1 MVYTCEICQYTTSV
15 KNSFSVHMNSKRH
28 LAYVS
33 SPAQF
38 RCSECDKGF
47 NSTRGLRKHRLKC
60 QSKSTTD
67 TSNAIIPIELSS
79 QALIETAKRELRAEM
94 QVALVEC
101 LKKQAVLDSSNTLAM
116 FQSFFNP
123 ILSNVS
129 TGSHSLVAH
138 DINSNSFNNS
148 SSYMNQLNMFLATCK
163 NVPNMTDY
171 IDSMNITKNQ
181 LQQLIFDPCK
191 PIGECMANL
200 LSHHIK
206 PIPPEERSIH
216 YVPGDDERPP
226 VYMVKHRD
234 QWVGERVDKVR
245 REIEDTEQY
254 ADDSDIDSLDDVDR
268 STLPTK
274 SAMNIVS
281 KKFGDK
287 IYDSC
292 KTHFPGKE
300 SKLYQASS
308 CTGRSQFLGALTR
321 KDGIQYK
328 EEYATKALKGPTG

>member
-1 MVYTCEICQYTTSV
+1 
-15 KNSFSVHMNSKRH
+15 
-28 LAYVS
+28 VS
-33 SPAQF
+33 SEQAEYKCNKCQKKFTSP
-38 RCSECDKGF
+38 S
-47 NSTRGLRKHRLKC
+47 GLRKHRSKC
-60 QSKSTTD
+60 HCSTTTVTTD
-67 TSNAIIPIELSS
+67 VSNAIVSIDLGS
-79 QALIETAKRELRAEM
+79 QALIDTAKQELREEIRSEIQAEIK
-94 QVALVEC
+94 VALIEC
-101 LKKQAVLDSSNTLAM
+101 LKKQAVLDSSNTFAM

-129 TGSHSLVAH
+129 TGAHSVVAH
-138 DINSNSFNNS
+138 DIHSHSFNNS
-148 SSYMNQLNMFLATCK
+148 NSYQNQLNMFLATCK

-171 IDSMNITKNQ
+171 IDSINITKNQ
-181 LQQLIFDPCK
+181 IQNLIFDQCK
-191 PIGECMANL
+191 PIGDCMANL
-200 LSHHIK
+200 LNHHIK

-234 QWVGERVDKVR
+234 QWVGERVDNVR

-268 STLPTK
+268 SKYPTK

-287 IYDSC
+287 IYESC

-308 CTGRSQFLGALTR
+308 CAGRSQFLGALTR
-321 KDGIQYK
+321 KEGIKYH
-328 EEYATKALKGPTG
+328 EIYATHSAIKALKGPTR

>member
-1 MVYTCEICQYTTSV
+1 
-15 KNSFSVHMNSKRH
+15 
-28 LAYVS
+28 VS
-33 SPAQF
+33 SEQA
-38 RCSECDKGF
+38 EHKCDKCQKKF
-47 NSTRGLRKHRLKC
+47 TSPSGLRKHRSKC
-60 QSKSTTD
+60 ECSATD
-67 TSNAIIPIELSS
+67 VSNTIISIDLGS
-79 QALIETAKRELRAEM
+79 QALIETAKQEIRAEM
-94 QVALVEC
+94 RSEIQSEIQAALIEC

-129 TGSHSLVAH
+129 TGSHSMVAH
-138 DINSNSFNNS
+138 DINSHSFNNS
-148 SSYMNQLNMFLATCK
+148 SSHQNQLNMFLATCK

-181 LQQLIFDPCK
+181 LQNLIFDPCK
-191 PIGECMANL
+191 TIGECMANL
-200 LSHHIK
+200 LNHHIK

-226 VYMVKHRD
+226 VYMVKHCD
-234 QWVGERVDKVR
+234 KWVGERVDNLR

-254 ADDSDIDSLDDVDR
+254 ADDSDIDSLDGIDR
-268 STLPTK
+268 SALPIK

-308 CTGRSQFLGALTR
+308 CIGRSQFIGALTR
-321 KDGIQYK
+321 KEGVKYK
-328 EEYATKALKGPTG
+328 VEFAPKVRTVQRFKHNQ